1 MIRTNVG
8 TYWRQVGDVTVTA
21 LLDGQFE
28 GKSSLILGP
37 HDLRIHQVAVCGV

>member
-8 TYWRQVGDVTVTA
+8 TYSRQVGDVTVTA

-28 GKSSLILGP
+28 GTASMIPWLPNAG
-37 HDLRIHQVAVCGV
+37 RI

>member
-8 TYWRQVGDVTVTA
+8 TYSRQVGDVTVTA

-28 GKSSLILGP
+28 GTVSLILGP
-37 HDLRIHQVAVCGV
+37 HEWFQLLAWIDR